1 MRAKQKINRVLLVLL
16 LLAFILNNALVSP
29 RVLED
34 EEEGG
39 EEEEEEEP
47 LDLSGSEKMMEK
59 AELGTPAS
67 NSVTTCEVM
76 YYSRNKNGCN
86 SIFGTHADYINAG
99 HKYDYSSSIPDSRD
113 NTAEFTLKF
122 E

>member
-16 LLAFILNNALVSP
+16 LLAFISNITLVSP

-34 EEEGG
+34 EEEGE

-76 YYSRNKNGCN
+76 YYSRNKNACN

-99 HKYDYSSSIPDSRD
+99 HKYSSSIPDSRV